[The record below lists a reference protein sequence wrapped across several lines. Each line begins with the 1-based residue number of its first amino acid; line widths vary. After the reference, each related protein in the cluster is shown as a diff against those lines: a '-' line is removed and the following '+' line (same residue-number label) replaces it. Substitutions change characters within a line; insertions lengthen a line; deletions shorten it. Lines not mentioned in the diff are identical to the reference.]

1 MIFRVLLHTHQLL
14 FQAIFAL
21 LPRFQTKL
29 HDAVSVFC
37 YLCLLSVIG
46 KNKAQTSRTSKV

>member
-37 YLCLLSVIG
+37 YLCRLSVIG